1 MAFSAAQ
8 WALGLIGLLHL
19 LFAVGELFPW
29 KAPWIM
35 MTVIKK
41 WPENP
46 QLSATGTN
54 LVAMIVHNA
63 GIYNGIV
70 AAALFATA
78 LAGPGAYPIQ
88 LVLLMGGIVAG
99 LFGSFT
105 LSKATLVQAILGAI
119 ALAIVVSTSASVP

>member
-1 MAFSAAQ
+1 MAVSAAQ
-8 WALGLIGLLHL
+8 WAIGLVGLLHL

-29 KAPWIM
+29 KAPWIL

-41 WPENP
+41 WPEKP
-46 QLSATGTN
+46 QFSATGTN

-78 LAGPGAYPIQ
+78 LAGPEVYPIQ
-88 LVLLMGGIVAG
+88 VVLLAGGIVAG
-99 LFGSFT
+99 LFGCFT

-119 ALAIVVSTSASVP
+119 ALAIVASASAKVP